1 MNVDHG
7 RLVFAYLCSLLLH
20 ALLLSLT
27 FGDQGAGLPGLS
39 LPWGER
45 RIEAP
50 ELRAVLVPVP
60 AADTEPT
67 AVAPAEPSAASA
79 QGPTQVS
86 LRRMAAG
93 EPSPKV
99 ATSHAPIVPRK
110 AVVAPAKAR
119 PAAPDAVTTGT
130 ARTAEASDVADVVK
144 ADETGET
151 GRTAEVAAEAPLPI
165 ERTEEMAPTSG
176 PRPAVIA
183 MARPDDPAWIV
194 PPPPTEAA
202 AGTAEAAKLIS
213 PDIAM
218 PAPRDVRAE
227 IVRKSD
233 EQEAKEQQ
241 AAEIARQEAAKAE
254 AARMEAQRVEAE
266 RREAAKAEAA
276 RMEAQRVEAERR
288 EAAKAEAARMEAQ
301 RVEAE
306 RREAAKAEAARM
318 EAQRVEAERREAA
331 KAEAA
336 RAQAEQEED
345 ARREARRRAMGR
357 ELEEAAARRQ
367 AAAAARAANPLPL
380 SLSTARRVRLWG
392 RADPNADLVDYA
404 EAWAR
409 KIQFNTP
416 VETVREVARQ
426 AHTNAMVTAA
436 IRSDGTVE
444 SVTIVLSS
452 GVAEI
457 DETIRRIIESH
468 APYPAFPPRL
478 ARQYDVVEVRRTWQF
493 DTAIRLY

>member
-218 PAPRDVRAE
+218 SAPRDVRAE

-241 AAEIARQEAAKAE
+241 AAEIARQ
-254 AARMEAQRVEAE
+254 
-266 RREAAKAEAA
+266 
-276 RMEAQRVEAERR
+276 

>member
-183 MARPDDPAWIV
+183 MARSDDPAWIV

-218 PAPRDVRAE
+218 SAPRDVRAE

-241 AAEIARQEAAKAE
+241 AAEIARQ
-254 AARMEAQRVEAE
+254 
-266 RREAAKAEAA
+266 
-276 RMEAQRVEAERR
+276 
-288 EAAKAEAARMEAQ
+288 
-301 RVEAE
+301 
-306 RREAAKAEAARM
+306 EAAKAEAARM

>member
-1 MNVDHG
+1 
-7 RLVFAYLCSLLLH
+7 
-20 ALLLSLT
+20 
-27 FGDQGAGLPGLS
+27 
-39 LPWGER
+39 
-45 RIEAP
+45 
-50 ELRAVLVPVP
+50 
-60 AADTEPT
+60 
-67 AVAPAEPSAASA
+67 
-79 QGPTQVS
+79 
-86 LRRMAAG
+86 
-93 EPSPKV
+93 
-99 ATSHAPIVPRK
+99 
-110 AVVAPAKAR
+110 
-119 PAAPDAVTTGT
+119 
-130 ARTAEASDVADVVK
+130 
-144 ADETGET
+144 
-151 GRTAEVAAEAPLPI
+151 
-165 ERTEEMAPTSG
+165 
-176 PRPAVIA
+176 
-183 MARPDDPAWIV
+183 
-194 PPPPTEAA
+194 
-202 AGTAEAAKLIS
+202 
-213 PDIAM
+213 
-218 PAPRDVRAE
+218 
-227 IVRKSD
+227 
-233 EQEAKEQQ
+233 
-241 AAEIARQEAAKAE
+241 
-254 AARMEAQRVEAE
+254 
-266 RREAAKAEAA
+266 
-276 RMEAQRVEAERR
+276 MEAQRVEAERR